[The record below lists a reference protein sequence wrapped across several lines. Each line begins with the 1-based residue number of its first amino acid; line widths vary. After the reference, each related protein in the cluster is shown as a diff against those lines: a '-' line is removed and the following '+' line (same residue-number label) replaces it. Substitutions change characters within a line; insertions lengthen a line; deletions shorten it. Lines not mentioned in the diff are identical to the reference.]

1 MPIVIS
7 REAGAPVQ
15 ASPMTQEQTNAVWE
29 IILRAYLS
37 KHPEV
42 LRTPEINTEKEN
54 CYA

>member
-7 REAGAPVQ
+7 RETGAPVQ
-15 ASPMTQEQTNAVWE
+15 ASPMTQEQSNAAWE

-37 KHPEV
+37 KHQEV
-42 LRTPEINTEKEN
+42 LRTQINDTEKEN